1 MRLENKK
8 AIITGAASGFGA
20 GIAKK
25 FIQEGAE
32 VIVADINEKMA
43 NKAAIDLGE
52 HAHSFPVDVS
62 NNESVTELK
71 DFLVLGDF
79 IN

>member
-43 NKAAIDLGE
+43 NKAAIL
-52 HAHSFPVDVS
+52 VS
-62 NNESVTELK
+62 ALIH
-71 DFLVLGDF
+71 FLSTFQIVGP
-79 IN
+79 

>member
-43 NKAAIDLGE
+43 NKAAIDLGCLLYT
-52 HAHSFPVDVS
+52 SPSPRD
-62 NNESVTELK
+62 
-71 DFLVLGDF
+71 
-79 IN
+79 

>member
-32 VIVADINEKMA
+32 VILSLIH
-43 NKAAIDLGE
+43 I
-52 HAHSFPVDVS
+52 
-62 NNESVTELK
+62 
-71 DFLVLGDF
+71 
-79 IN
+79 

>member
-32 VIVADINEKMA
+32 VIVADINDNMA
-43 NKAAIDLGE
+43 VSYTQLR
-52 HAHSFPVDVS
+52 AH
-62 NNESVTELK
+62 ETGRKILCR
-71 DFLVLGDF
+71 LLL
-79 IN
+79 

>member
-25 FIQEGAE
+25 FIREGAE

-43 NKAAIDLGE
+43 NKAAID
-52 HAHSFPVDVS
+52 PVS
-62 NNESVTELK
+62 YTHLTLPTSH
-71 DFLVLGDF
+71 LV
-79 IN
+79 

>member
-52 HAHSFPVDVS
+52 RAHSFPVDVS
-62 NNESVTELK
+62 K
-71 DFLVLGDF
+71 
-79 IN
+79 